1 MLFYNGVK
9 MDNTRKKNTH
19 NGTKNIDIATREIEY
34 QKKVGKAY
42 CQNQF
47 VKRSKNGQLIYLYA

>member
-1 MLFYNGVK
+1 